1 VSRAKLRRLVDELA
15 DVPGLAEA
23 LEPVLRGYIKDAQ
36 RADKRFS
43 RFHWGD
49 RAAGVTVSHAPI
61 VLPDEVLT
69 VLGTLDRVDYETKKA
84 GERAIWY
91 HNFETTRPVLAHSS
105 AGKLIIVGG
114 SYRVTARGIEG

>member
-1 VSRAKLRRLVDELA
+1 MSRAKLRRLIDEAA
-15 DVPGLAEA
+15 DVPGLTEA
-23 LEPVLRGYIKDAQ
+23 LEPVLRGYIEDA
-36 RADKRFS
+36 RHADKRFA

-49 RAAGVTVSHAPI
+49 RAAGVTVGHAPI

-69 VLGTLDRVDYETKKA
+69 VLGVLDRIDYATTKA

-91 HNFETTRPVLAHSS
+91 HHFKRQKPKLAHTA
-105 AGKLIIVGG
+105 AGRLIIVGG